1 MITYRAV
8 PYLVVAAPPVIV
20 LLTILIGG
28 CSMTRTVDD
37 PANHPRF
44 YSDSGSQAGKDLVN
58 ELDRREARA
67 DLRRVIDE
75 ARRY

>member
-1 MITYRAV
+1 
-8 PYLVVAAPPVIV
+8 
-20 LLTILIGG
+20 
-28 CSMTRTVDD
+28 MTRTVDD

-44 YSDSGSQAGKDLVN
+44 YSDSGSQAGKELIN

-75 ARRY
+75 AQRY